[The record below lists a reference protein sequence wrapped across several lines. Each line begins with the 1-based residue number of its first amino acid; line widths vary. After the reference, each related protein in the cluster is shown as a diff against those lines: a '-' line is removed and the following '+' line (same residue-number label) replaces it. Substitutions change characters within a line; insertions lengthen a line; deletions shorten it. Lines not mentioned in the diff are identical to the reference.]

1 MLKLFA
7 SLISG
12 AGFQP
17 QNDEENTSGHC
28 AQASEEFHQMKNH
41 ISQAVYMDFIETV
54 AENNISNMLTIE
66 LLKFFESHEG
76 VMNESLVYPLGK
88 SFL

>member
-1 MLKLFA
+1 MQVSA
-7 SLISG
+7 
-12 AGFQP
+12 FQP
-17 QNDEENTSGHC
+17 QNDKENTSGQC
-28 AQASEEFHQMKNH
+28 TKTSQEFDQMKDH
-41 ISQAVYMDFIETV
+41 INQAVYMDFIETV